1 MRATECCS
9 LILSSNMSMYSLQSL
24 NGVFV
29 NGKKIKPF
37 EARSLIDQ
45 DTIQLGVEKVKGKP
59 AEFVWKFCT
68 SLKVKVLAS
77 KAKEVQSPSKENVSG
92 ESSTSRI

>member
-1 MRATECCS
+1 
-9 LILSSNMSMYSLQSL
+9 MSVYSLQSL

-45 DTIQLGVEKVKGKP
+45 DIIQLGVEKVKGKP

-68 SLKVKVLAS
+68 SLKVKVLAN
-77 KAKEVQSPSKENVSG
+77 KAEDVQPPGKDNTTG
-92 ESSTSRI
+92 ESSTSIDTV

>member
-1 MRATECCS
+1 M
-9 LILSSNMSMYSLQSL
+9 
-24 NGVFV
+24 

-45 DTIQLGVEKVKGKP
+45 DTIQLGVEKAKGKP

-77 KAKEVQSPSKENVSG
+77 KAKEVQSPSKENENVSG